1 MENTVK
7 IAVVTD
13 DGQTISAHFGRAKY
27 YQFYTLVDG
36 KITAEE
42 QAEKPSHHHGH
53 DHHDHDQGNVQIQE
67 ESGKDQS
74 HNHDDADRHAS
85 MFAPLKGCQV
95 VLARGMGY
103 GAHNGL
109 NAIGVKPI
117 ITDIRLIA
125 EAIKAYADGTIVDHP
140 ERLH

>member
-42 QAEKPSHHHGH
+42 RMEKSSHHHDHG
-53 DHHDHDQGNVQIQE
+53 DHHDHGNVQIQADG
-67 ESGKDQS
+67 GKDQT
-74 HNHDDADRHAS
+74 HNHDDAERHAS
-85 MFAPLKGCQV
+85 MFAPLTGCQV

-109 NAIGVKPI
+109 NAIGVKPV

-125 EAIKAYADGTIVDHP
+125 DAIKAYADGTIVDHP